1 MLIRTDSYFCMHCKI
16 VHVRRKG
23 DLIMTTGWVCIDN
36 VKHAA
41 GFCSTYRNK
50 LPSQDLKSPF
60 AGST

>member
-1 MLIRTDSYFCMHCKI
+1 
-16 VHVRRKG
+16 
-23 DLIMTTGWVCIDN
+23 MTTGWVCIDN